1 MRSTSGP
8 DQSALHN
15 LLRPKVRCVVTVA
28 PGVHLVLFVASSE
41 VWGVCSGFDFV
52 KCT

>member
-1 MRSTSGP
+1 M
-8 DQSALHN
+8 
-15 LLRPKVRCVVTVA
+15 RCVMTVV

-52 KCT
+52 KST